1 MRKVKRKLE
10 SKIKPSEKKVEEDAV
25 ESENQKVK
33 SAVPDIV
40 EAFVIEKP
48 NIKDDE
54 KKESD
59 EEVETDDDDPEE
71 LDKLKKYLLKRSQN
85 K

>member
-1 MRKVKRKLE
+1 MAEEEEVAESKLE
-10 SKIKPSEKKVEEDAV
+10 AENEV
-25 ESENQKVK
+25 ES
-33 SAVPDIV
+33 VPNPV
-40 EAFVIEKP
+40 EAFIIDKP

-54 KKESD
+54 KSEKKESD
-59 EEVETDDDDPEE
+59 EEEDDPEE

>member
-59 EEVETDDDDPEE
+59 EEVDTDDDDPEE